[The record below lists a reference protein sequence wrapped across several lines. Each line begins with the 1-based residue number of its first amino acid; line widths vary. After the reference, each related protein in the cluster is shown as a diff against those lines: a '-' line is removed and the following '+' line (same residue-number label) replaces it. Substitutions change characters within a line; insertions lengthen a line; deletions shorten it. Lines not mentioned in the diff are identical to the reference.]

1 MKSRKN
7 PKKYAVGGA
16 LIGPIIGTLAGA
28 GQAIYGGVQARKTKK
43 EIERLQKEAPDLNAP
58 ISTPSEYFKAYKEA
72 YDQDIMNR
80 QMESIKSGLA
90 GTTEALAGAGGRAL
104 LGGIGAATQQAQRQT
119 QGIADIQQQRQ
130 AEALQGLAAAQERT
144 RGLQENRLGM
154 REARFQG
161 QMENAQAAR
170 DAAIQNIA
178 GGLSNIA
185 SAWNYGSGK
194 KSGGGGDGGGGNEG
208 GKSNGYTMEDYERY
222 ANSRTPLTAG
232 MGKGGKAG
240 MEKGGKVMKTP
251 GEFSHKTNPIDIMRN
266 GKKIAEATGGEYIF
280 NPKQMS
286 NIKKYVATDDKSKLH
301 SYVKALIKR
310 FEK

>member
-7 PKKYAVGGA
+7 PKKYVIGG
-16 LIGPIIGTLAGA
+16 IIGGIAGL
-28 GQAIYGGVQARKTKK
+28 GQAIYGGIQANKAKK
-43 EIERLQKEAPDLNAP
+43 EMERIQKTAPDLNAP

-154 REARFQG
+154 KEARFQNQL
-161 QMENAQAAR
+161 QMAQGAR
-170 DAAIQNIA
+170 DAAVQTIA
-178 GGLSNIA
+178 GGIGNIG
-185 SAWNYGSGK
+185 SAAIYGFDDTDFGGYNNPDPTRQGFSK
-194 KSGGGGDGGGGNEG
+194 KARDLR
-208 GKSNGYTMEDYERY
+208 KADRLAAMEE
-222 ANSRTPLTAG
+222 
-232 MGKGGKAG
+232 
-240 MEKGGKVMKTP
+240 GGKVMKTP

-301 SYVKALIKR
+301 NYVKALIKR

>member
-7 PKKYAVGGA
+7 PKKYIVGG
-16 LIGPIIGTLAGA
+16 IIGGVAGL
-28 GQAIYGGVQARKTKK
+28 GQAIYGGIQANKAKK
-43 EIERLQKEAPDLNAP
+43 EMERIQKTAPDLNAP

-154 REARFQG
+154 KEARFQNQV
-161 QMENAQAAR
+161 QMAQGAR
-170 DAAIQNIA
+170 DAAVQTIA
-178 GGLSNIA
+178 GGIGNIG
-185 SAWNYGSGK
+185 SAAIYGFDDAGYSGSDPTRQGFSK
-194 KSGGGGDGGGGNEG
+194 KARDLRKADRLAGRD
-208 GKSNGYTMEDYERY
+208 MEE
-222 ANSRTPLTAG
+222 
-232 MGKGGKAG
+232 
-240 MEKGGKVMKTP
+240 GGKVMKTP

>member
-7 PKKYAVGGA
+7 PKKY
-16 LIGPIIGTLAGA
+16 IIGGIIGAAAGL
-28 GQAIYGGVQARKTKK
+28 GQAIYGGVQANKAKK
-43 EIERLQKEAPDLNAP
+43 EIERLQKTAPDLNAP
-58 ISTPSEYFKAYKEA
+58 ISTPSEYYKAYKEA

-104 LGGIGAATQQAQRQT
+104 LGGIGAATQQAQRQA

-130 AEALQGLAAAQERT
+130 TEALQGLAAAQERT

-154 REARFQG
+154 KEARFQNQL
-161 QMENAQAAR
+161 QMAQGAR
-170 DAAIQNIA
+170 DAAIQTIA
-178 GGLSNIA
+178 GGVGNIG
-185 SAWNYGSGK
+185 SAAIYGFDDVDFGGYKNPDPTRRGFSK
-194 KSGGGGDGGGGNEG
+194 KARDLR
-208 GKSNGYTMEDYERY
+208 KADRLAAMEE
-222 ANSRTPLTAG
+222 
-232 MGKGGKAG
+232 
-240 MEKGGKVMKTP
+240 GGKVMKTP
-251 GEFSHKTNPIDIMRN
+251 GEFSHKSNPIDIMRN

>member
-7 PKKYAVGGA
+7 PKKYIVGG
-16 LIGPIIGTLAGA
+16 IIGTIAGL
-28 GQAIYGGVQARKTKK
+28 GQAIYGGVQANKAKK
-43 EIERLQKEAPDLNAP
+43 EMERIQKTAPDLNAP
-58 ISTPSEYFKAYKEA
+58 INTPSEYFKAYKES

-130 AEALQGLAAAQERT
+130 TEALQGLAAAQERT

-170 DAAIQNIA
+170 DAAVQNIA

-185 SAWNYGSGK
+185 SAWNYGAGK
-194 KSGGGGDGGGGNEG
+194 KSGGGNVGGGSASTVSPALQKTISQEG
-208 GKSNGYTMEDYERY
+208 SLELGLPPERY
-222 ANSRTPLTAG
+222 RTA
-232 MGKGGKAG
+232 K
-240 MEKGGKVMKTP
+240 EGGKVMKTP

-301 SYVKALIKR
+301 NYVKALIKR

>member
-7 PKKYAVGGA
+7 PKKYIVGG
-16 LIGPIIGTLAGA
+16 IIGGVAGL
-28 GQAIYGGVQARKTKK
+28 GQTIYGGIQANKAKK
-43 EIERLQKEAPDLNAP
+43 EMERIQKTAPDLNAP

-154 REARFQG
+154 KEGRFQNQL
-161 QMENAQAAR
+161 QMAQGAR
-170 DAAIQNIA
+170 DAAVQTIA
-178 GGLSNIA
+178 GGIGNIG
-185 SAWNYGSGK
+185 SAAIYGFDDTDFGGYNNPDPTRRGFSK
-194 KSGGGGDGGGGNEG
+194 KARDLR
-208 GKSNGYTMEDYERY
+208 KADRLAAMEE
-222 ANSRTPLTAG
+222 
-232 MGKGGKAG
+232 
-240 MEKGGKVMKTP
+240 GGKVMKTP
-251 GEFSHKTNPIDIMRN
+251 GEFSHKSNPIDIMRN

>member
-7 PKKYAVGGA
+7 PKKY
-16 LIGPIIGTLAGA
+16 IIGGIIGAVAGI
-28 GQAIYGGVQARKTKK
+28 GQTIYGGVQANKAKK

-58 ISTPSEYFKAYKEA
+58 ISTPSEYYKAYKEA

-90 GTTEALAGAGGRAL
+90 GTTEALSGAGGRAL
-104 LGGIGAATQQAQRQT
+104 LGGIGAATQQAQRQA

-130 AEALQGLAAAQERT
+130 TEALQGLAAAQERT

-154 REARFQG
+154 KEARFQNQL
-161 QMENAQAAR
+161 QMAQGAR
-170 DAAIQNIA
+170 DAAIQTIA
-178 GGLSNIA
+178 GGVGNLA
-185 SAWNYGSGK
+185 SAGIYGFDDVDFGGYKNPDPTRRGFSK
-194 KSGGGGDGGGGNEG
+194 KARDLR
-208 GKSNGYTMEDYERY
+208 KADR
-222 ANSRTPLTAG
+222 L
-232 MGKGGKAG
+232 AG
-240 MEKGGKVMKTP
+240 MEEGGKVMKTP

>member
-43 EIERLQKEAPDLNAP
+43 EIERLQKEAPDLNAT

-130 AEALQGLAAAQERT
+130 ADALQGLAAAQERT

-194 KSGGGGDGGGGNEG
+194 KSGGGGDGGGGG
-208 GKSNGYTMEDYERY
+208 GGGNNLSETDKFLKKYE
-222 ANSRTPLTAG
+222 NFSFST
-232 MGKGGKAG
+232 K
-240 MEKGGKVMKTP
+240 EKGGKVMKTP

-301 SYVKALIKR
+301 NYVKALIKR

>member
-7 PKKYAVGGA
+7 PKKYIVGG
-16 LIGPIIGTLAGA
+16 IIGGIAGL
-28 GQAIYGGVQARKTKK
+28 GQAIYGGIQANKAKK
-43 EIERLQKEAPDLNAP
+43 EMERIQKTAPDLNAP

-104 LGGIGAATQQAQRQT
+104 LGGIGAATQQAQRQA

-130 AEALQGLAAAQERT
+130 TEALQGLAAAQERT

-154 REARFQG
+154 KEARFQNQL
-161 QMENAQAAR
+161 QMAQGAR
-170 DAAIQNIA
+170 DAAVQTIA
-178 GGLSNIA
+178 GGIGNIG
-185 SAWNYGSGK
+185 SAAIYGFGGGK
-194 KSGGGGDGGGGNEG
+194 GGGGGASTPAGTTVSPGLQKTISQQGNLELG
-208 GKSNGYTMEDYERY
+208 ILPENLRNRK
-222 ANSRTPLTAG
+222 PLTA
-232 MGKGGKAG
+232 
-240 MEKGGKVMKTP
+240 EKGGKVMKTP

-301 SYVKALIKR
+301 NYVKALIKR

>member
-1 MKSRKN
+1 
-7 PKKYAVGGA
+7 
-16 LIGPIIGTLAGA
+16 
-28 GQAIYGGVQARKTKK
+28 
-43 EIERLQKEAPDLNAP
+43 
-58 ISTPSEYFKAYKEA
+58 
-72 YDQDIMNR
+72 
-80 QMESIKSGLA
+80 MESIKSGLA

-130 AEALQGLAAAQERT
+130 TEALQGLAAAQERT

-161 QMENAQAAR
+161 QIENAQAAR
-170 DAAIQNIA
+170 DAAVQNIA

-185 SAWNYGSGK
+185 SAWNYGAGK
-194 KSGGGGDGGGGNEG
+194 KGGDVSGSVGGTSAGL
-208 GKSNGYTMEDYERY
+208 TMKDYEKF
-222 ANSRTPLTAG
+222 AGSRTPLT
-232 MGKGGKAG
+232 AG

-280 NPKQMS
+280 NPKHMS

>member
-7 PKKYAVGGA
+7 PKKYVIGG
-16 LIGPIIGTLAGA
+16 IIGAAAGL
-28 GQAIYGGVQARKTKK
+28 GQAIYGGIQANKAKK
-43 EIERLQKEAPDLNAP
+43 ELERIQKTAPDLNAP

-130 AEALQGLAAAQERT
+130 LEALQNLGAAQERT

-154 REARFQG
+154 KETRFQNQL
-161 QMENAQAAR
+161 QMAQGAR
-170 DAAIQNIA
+170 DAAIQTIA
-178 GGLSNIA
+178 GGVGNIG
-185 SAWNYGSGK
+185 SAAIYGF
-194 KSGGGGDGGGGNEG
+194 GGGKGSAAGAASTPAGTTVSPGLQKTISQQGNLELG
-208 GKSNGYTMEDYERY
+208 ILPENLRNRK
-222 ANSRTPLTAG
+222 PLTA
-232 MGKGGKAG
+232 
-240 MEKGGKVMKTP
+240 EKGGKVMKTP
-251 GEFSHKTNPIDIMRN
+251 GEFSHKTNPIDIVRN

>member
-7 PKKYAVGGA
+7 PKKYIVGG
-16 LIGPIIGTLAGA
+16 IIGGVAGL
-28 GQAIYGGVQARKTKK
+28 GQAIYGGIQANKAKK
-43 EIERLQKEAPDLNAP
+43 EMERIQKTAPDLNAP
-58 ISTPSEYFKAYKEA
+58 ISTPSEYFKAYKES

-104 LGGIGAATQQAQRQT
+104 LGGIGAATQQAQRQA

-130 AEALQGLAAAQERT
+130 TEALQGLAAAQERT

-154 REARFQG
+154 KEARFQNQL
-161 QMENAQAAR
+161 QMAQGAR
-170 DAAIQNIA
+170 DAAVQTIA
-178 GGLSNIA
+178 GGIGNIG
-185 SAWNYGSGK
+185 SAAIYGFGGGK
-194 KSGGGGDGGGGNEG
+194 GGGGGASTPAGTTVSPGLQKTISQQGNLELG
-208 GKSNGYTMEDYERY
+208 ILPENLRNRK
-222 ANSRTPLTAG
+222 PLTA
-232 MGKGGKAG
+232 
-240 MEKGGKVMKTP
+240 EKGGKVMKTP

-301 SYVKALIKR
+301 NYVKALIKR

>member
-7 PKKYAVGGA
+7 PKKYIVGG
-16 LIGPIIGTLAGA
+16 IIGGVAGL
-28 GQAIYGGVQARKTKK
+28 GQAIYGGIQANKAKK
-43 EIERLQKEAPDLNAP
+43 EMERIQKTAPDLNAP

-154 REARFQG
+154 KEARFQNQV
-161 QMENAQAAR
+161 QMAQGAR
-170 DAAIQNIA
+170 DAAVQTIA
-178 GGLSNIA
+178 GGIGNIG
-185 SAWNYGSGK
+185 SAAIYGFDDADFGGYNNPDPTRQGFSK
-194 KSGGGGDGGGGNEG
+194 KARDLR
-208 GKSNGYTMEDYERY
+208 KADRLAAMEE
-222 ANSRTPLTAG
+222 
-232 MGKGGKAG
+232 
-240 MEKGGKVMKTP
+240 GGKVMKTP

-301 SYVKALIKR
+301 NYVKALIKR

>member
-7 PKKYAVGGA
+7 PKKYIVGG
-16 LIGPIIGTLAGA
+16 IIGGIAGL
-28 GQAIYGGVQARKTKK
+28 GQAIYGGIQANKAKK
-43 EIERLQKEAPDLNAP
+43 EMERIQKTAPDLNAP
-58 ISTPSEYFKAYKEA
+58 ISTPSEYFKAYKES

-130 AEALQGLAAAQERT
+130 TEALQGLAAAQERT

-154 REARFQG
+154 KETRFQNQL
-161 QMENAQAAR
+161 QMAQGAR
-170 DAAIQNIA
+170 DAAVQTIA
-178 GGLSNIA
+178 GGIGNIG
-185 SAWNYGSGK
+185 SAAIYGFDNVGYNNPDPTRQGFSK
-194 KSGGGGDGGGGNEG
+194 KARDLR
-208 GKSNGYTMEDYERY
+208 KADRLAAMEE
-222 ANSRTPLTAG
+222 
-232 MGKGGKAG
+232 
-240 MEKGGKVMKTP
+240 GGKVMKTP
-251 GEFSHKTNPIDIMRN
+251 GELSPKSNPIDIMRN

-301 SYVKALIKR
+301 NYVKALIKR

>member
-7 PKKYAVGGA
+7 PKKYAIGG
-16 LIGPIIGTLAGA
+16 IIGGIAGL
-28 GQAIYGGVQARKTKK
+28 GQAIYGGIQANKAKK
-43 EIERLQKEAPDLNAP
+43 EMERIQKTAPDLNAP

-154 REARFQG
+154 KEARFQNQV
-161 QMENAQAAR
+161 QMAQGAR
-170 DAAIQNIA
+170 DAAVQTIA
-178 GGLSNIA
+178 GGIGNIG
-185 SAWNYGSGK
+185 SAAIYGFDDADFGGYNNPDPTRQGFSK
-194 KSGGGGDGGGGNEG
+194 KARDLR
-208 GKSNGYTMEDYERY
+208 KADRLAAMEE
-222 ANSRTPLTAG
+222 
-232 MGKGGKAG
+232 
-240 MEKGGKVMKTP
+240 GGKVMKTP
-251 GEFSHKTNPIDIMRN
+251 GEFSHKSNPIDIMRN

-301 SYVKALIKR
+301 NYVKALIKR

>member
-7 PKKYAVGGA
+7 PKKYIVGG
-16 LIGPIIGTLAGA
+16 IIGGIAGL
-28 GQAIYGGVQARKTKK
+28 GQAIYGGIQANKAKK
-43 EIERLQKEAPDLNAP
+43 EMERIQKTAPDLNAP
-58 ISTPSEYFKAYKEA
+58 ISTPSEYFKAYKES

-130 AEALQGLAAAQERT
+130 TEALQGLAAAQERT

-154 REARFQG
+154 KEARFQNQL
-161 QMENAQAAR
+161 QMAQGAR
-170 DAAIQNIA
+170 DAAVQTIA
-178 GGLSNIA
+178 GGIGNIG
-185 SAWNYGSGK
+185 SAAIYGFDNVGYNSSDPTRQGFSK
-194 KSGGGGDGGGGNEG
+194 KARDLR
-208 GKSNGYTMEDYERY
+208 KADRLAAMEE
-222 ANSRTPLTAG
+222 
-232 MGKGGKAG
+232 
-240 MEKGGKVMKTP
+240 GGKVMKTP

-301 SYVKALIKR
+301 NYVKALIKR

>member
-7 PKKYAVGGA
+7 PKKYIVGG
-16 LIGPIIGTLAGA
+16 IIGGIAGL
-28 GQAIYGGVQARKTKK
+28 GQAIYGGIQANKAKK
-43 EIERLQKEAPDLNAP
+43 EMERIQKTAPDLNAP

-130 AEALQGLAAAQERT
+130 TEALQGLAAAQERT

-154 REARFQG
+154 KEGRFQNQL
-161 QMENAQAAR
+161 QMAQGAR
-170 DAAIQNIA
+170 DAAVQTIA
-178 GGLSNIA
+178 GGFGNIG
-185 SAWNYGSGK
+185 SAAIYGFGGK
-194 KSGGGGDGGGGNEG
+194 K
-208 GKSNGYTMEDYERY
+208 
-222 ANSRTPLTAG
+222 
-232 MGKGGKAG
+232 GKAG
-240 MEKGGKVMKTP
+240 DGKTEGASNTLRETEEFLKKNPTKEKGGKIMKTP

>member
-7 PKKYAVGGA
+7 PKKY
-16 LIGPIIGTLAGA
+16 IIGGIIGAAAGI
-28 GQAIYGGVQARKTKK
+28 GQTIYGISQANKAKK
-43 EIERLQKEAPDLNAP
+43 ELERLQKTAPDLNAP
-58 ISTPSEYFKAYKEA
+58 ISTPSEYYKAYKEA

-90 GTTEALAGAGGRAL
+90 GTTEALSGAGGRAL
-104 LGGIGAATQQAQRQT
+104 LGGIGAATQQAQRQA

-130 AEALQGLAAAQERT
+130 TEALQGLAAAQERT

-154 REARFQG
+154 KEARFQNQL
-161 QMENAQAAR
+161 QMAQGAR
-170 DAAIQNIA
+170 DAAIQTIA
-178 GGLSNIA
+178 GGVGNIG
-185 SAWNYGSGK
+185 SAAIYGFDDTDFGGYNNPDPTRQGFSK
-194 KSGGGGDGGGGNEG
+194 KARDLR
-208 GKSNGYTMEDYERY
+208 KADRLAAMEE
-222 ANSRTPLTAG
+222 
-232 MGKGGKAG
+232 
-240 MEKGGKVMKTP
+240 GGKVMKTP
-251 GEFSHKTNPIDIMRN
+251 GEFSHKSNPIDIMRN

-301 SYVKALIKR
+301 RYVKALIKR

>member
-7 PKKYAVGGA
+7 PKKYIVGG
-16 LIGPIIGTLAGA
+16 IIGGVAGL
-28 GQAIYGGVQARKTKK
+28 GQAIYGGIQANKAKK
-43 EIERLQKEAPDLNAP
+43 EMERIQKTAPDLNAP

-130 AEALQGLAAAQERT
+130 TEALQGLAAAQERT

-154 REARFQG
+154 KEARFQNQL
-161 QMENAQAAR
+161 QMAQGAR
-170 DAAIQNIA
+170 DAAVQTIA
-178 GGLSNIA
+178 GGIGNIG
-185 SAWNYGSGK
+185 SAAIYGFDNVGYNSSDSTRQGFSK
-194 KSGGGGDGGGGNEG
+194 KARDLR
-208 GKSNGYTMEDYERY
+208 KADRLAAMEE
-222 ANSRTPLTAG
+222 
-232 MGKGGKAG
+232 
-240 MEKGGKVMKTP
+240 GGKVMKTP

-301 SYVKALIKR
+301 NYVKALIKR

>member
-7 PKKYAVGGA
+7 PKKY
-16 LIGPIIGTLAGA
+16 IIGGIIGAAAGI
-28 GQAIYGGVQARKTKK
+28 GQAIYGGIQANKAKK
-43 EIERLQKEAPDLNAP
+43 EIERLQKTAPDLNAP
-58 ISTPSEYFKAYKEA
+58 ISTPSEYYKAYKEA

-80 QMESIKSGLA
+80 QMESIRSGLA
-90 GTTEALAGAGGRAL
+90 GTTEALSGAGGRAL
-104 LGGIGAATQQAQRQT
+104 LGGIGAATQQAQRQA

-130 AEALQGLAAAQERT
+130 TEALQGLAAAQERT

-154 REARFQG
+154 KEARFQSQL
-161 QMENAQAAR
+161 QMAQGAR
-170 DAAIQNIA
+170 DAAIQTIA
-178 GGLSNIA
+178 GGVGNLA
-185 SAWNYGSGK
+185 SAGIYGFGEGGK
-194 KSGGGGDGGGGNEG
+194 KKGGGGGGNTGEG
-208 GKSNGYTMEDYERY
+208 GGGGNPLRETENFLKKYE
-222 ANSRTPLTAG
+222 NFSFST
-232 MGKGGKAG
+232 K
-240 MEKGGKVMKTP
+240 EKGGKVMKTP

>member
-7 PKKYAVGGA
+7 PKKYIVGG
-16 LIGPIIGTLAGA
+16 IIGGVAGL
-28 GQAIYGGVQARKTKK
+28 GQAIYGGIQANKAKK
-43 EIERLQKEAPDLNAP
+43 EMERIQKTAPDLNAP

-154 REARFQG
+154 KEGRFQNQL
-161 QMENAQAAR
+161 QMAQGAR
-170 DAAIQNIA
+170 DAAVQTIA
-178 GGLSNIA
+178 GGIGNIG
-185 SAWNYGSGK
+185 SAAIYGFDDTDFGGYNNPDPTRRGFSK
-194 KSGGGGDGGGGNEG
+194 KARDLR
-208 GKSNGYTMEDYERY
+208 KADRLAAMEE
-222 ANSRTPLTAG
+222 
-232 MGKGGKAG
+232 
-240 MEKGGKVMKTP
+240 GGKVMKTP
-251 GEFSHKTNPIDIMRN
+251 GEFSHKSNPIDIMRN

>member
-7 PKKYAVGGA
+7 PKKYIVGG
-16 LIGPIIGTLAGA
+16 IIGGIAGL
-28 GQAIYGGVQARKTKK
+28 GQAIYGGIQANKAKK
-43 EIERLQKEAPDLNAP
+43 EMERIQKTAPDLNAP
-58 ISTPSEYFKAYKEA
+58 ISTPSEYFKAYKES

-154 REARFQG
+154 KEGRFQNQL
-161 QMENAQAAR
+161 QMAQGAR
-170 DAAIQNIA
+170 DAAMQTIA
-178 GGLSNIA
+178 GGIGNIG
-185 SAWNYGSGK
+185 SAAIYGFDNVGYNNPDPTRQGFSK
-194 KSGGGGDGGGGNEG
+194 KARDLR
-208 GKSNGYTMEDYERY
+208 KADRLAAMEE
-222 ANSRTPLTAG
+222 
-232 MGKGGKAG
+232 
-240 MEKGGKVMKTP
+240 GGKVMKTP
-251 GEFSHKTNPIDIMRN
+251 GEFSHKSNPIDIMRN

-301 SYVKALIKR
+301 NYVKALIKR

>member
-43 EIERLQKEAPDLNAP
+43 EIERLQKEAPDLNAT

-130 AEALQGLAAAQERT
+130 TEALQGLAAAQERT
-144 RGLQENRLGM
+144 RGLQEDRLGM
-154 REARFQG
+154 RERRFQG

-185 SAWNYGSGK
+185 SAWNYGAGK
-194 KSGGGGDGGGGNEG
+194 KSGGGNVGGGSASTVSPALQKTISQEG
-208 GKSNGYTMEDYERY
+208 SLELGIPPKRF
-222 ANSRTPLTAG
+222 RTA
-232 MGKGGKAG
+232 K
-240 MEKGGKVMKTP
+240 EGGKVMKTP

-301 SYVKALIKR
+301 NYVKALIKR

>member
-7 PKKYAVGGA
+7 PKKYIVGG
-16 LIGPIIGTLAGA
+16 IIGGIAGL
-28 GQAIYGGVQARKTKK
+28 GQAIYGGIQANKAKK
-43 EIERLQKEAPDLNAP
+43 EMERIQKTAPDLNAP
-58 ISTPSEYFKAYKEA
+58 ISTPSEYFKAYKES

-130 AEALQGLAAAQERT
+130 TEALQGLAAAQERT

-154 REARFQG
+154 KEGRFQNQL
-161 QMENAQAAR
+161 QMAQGAR
-170 DAAIQNIA
+170 DAAVQTIA
-178 GGLSNIA
+178 GGIGNIG
-185 SAWNYGSGK
+185 SAAIYGFDNVGYNNPDPTRQGFSK
-194 KSGGGGDGGGGNEG
+194 KARDLR
-208 GKSNGYTMEDYERY
+208 KADRLAAMEE
-222 ANSRTPLTAG
+222 
-232 MGKGGKAG
+232 
-240 MEKGGKVMKTP
+240 GGKVMKTP
-251 GEFSHKTNPIDIMRN
+251 GEFSHKSNPIDIMRN

-286 NIKKYVATDDKSKLH
+286 NIKKYVETDDKSKLH
-301 SYVKALIKR
+301 NYVKALIKR

>member
-16 LIGPIIGTLAGA
+16 LIGSVIGTLAGA

-58 ISTPSEYFKAYKEA
+58 ISTPSEYFKAYKES

-90 GTTEALAGAGGRAL
+90 GTTEALSGAGGRAL
-104 LGGIGAATQQAQRQT
+104 LGGIGAATQQAQRQN

-130 AEALQGLAAAQERT
+130 TEALQGLAAAQERT

-161 QMENAQAAR
+161 QIENAQAAR
-170 DAAIQNIA
+170 DAAVQNIA

-185 SAWNYGSGK
+185 SAWNYGAGK
-194 KSGGGGDGGGGNEG
+194 KSGGGGDGGL
-208 GKSNGYTMEDYERY
+208 TMKDYEKF
-222 ANSRTPLTAG
+222 AGSRTPLT
-232 MGKGGKAG
+232 AG

>member
-7 PKKYAVGGA
+7 PKKYAIGG
-16 LIGPIIGTLAGA
+16 IIGGIAGL
-28 GQAIYGGVQARKTKK
+28 GQAIYGGIEANKAKK
-43 EIERLQKEAPDLNAP
+43 EMERIQKTAPDLNAP

-154 REARFQG
+154 KETRFQNQL
-161 QMENAQAAR
+161 QMAQGAR
-170 DAAIQNIA
+170 DAAMQTIA
-178 GGLSNIA
+178 GGFGNIG
-185 SAWNYGSGK
+185 SAAIYGFKGK
-194 KSGGGGDGGGGNEG
+194 K
-208 GKSNGYTMEDYERY
+208 
-222 ANSRTPLTAG
+222 
-232 MGKGGKAG
+232 GKAG
-240 MEKGGKVMKTP
+240 DGKTEGASNATKALKEFLKEDSTKEKGGKIMKTP
-251 GEFSHKTNPIDIMRN
+251 GEFSHKSNPIDIMRN

-301 SYVKALIKR
+301 NYVKALIKR

>member
-7 PKKYAVGGA
+7 PKKY
-16 LIGPIIGTLAGA
+16 IIGGIIGAAAGI
-28 GQAIYGGVQARKTKK
+28 GQAIYGGIQANKAKK
-43 EIERLQKEAPDLNAP
+43 EIERLQKTAPDLNAP
-58 ISTPSEYFKAYKEA
+58 ISTPSEYYKAYKEA

-90 GTTEALAGAGGRAL
+90 GTTEALSGAGGRAL
-104 LGGIGAATQQAQRQT
+104 LGGIGAATQQAQRQA

-130 AEALQGLAAAQERT
+130 TEALQGLAAAQERT

-154 REARFQG
+154 KEARFQNQL
-161 QMENAQAAR
+161 QMAQGAR
-170 DAAIQNIA
+170 DAAIQTIA
-178 GGLSNIA
+178 GGVGNLA
-185 SAWNYGSGK
+185 SAGIYGFDDVDFGGYKNPDPTRRGFSK
-194 KSGGGGDGGGGNEG
+194 KARDLR
-208 GKSNGYTMEDYERY
+208 KADR
-222 ANSRTPLTAG
+222 L
-232 MGKGGKAG
+232 AG
-240 MEKGGKVMKTP
+240 MEEGGKVMKTP

>member
-7 PKKYAVGGA
+7 PKKYIVGG
-16 LIGPIIGTLAGA
+16 IIGTIAGL
-28 GQAIYGGVQARKTKK
+28 GQAIYGGVQANKAKK
-43 EIERLQKEAPDLNAP
+43 EMERIQKTAPDLNAP
-58 ISTPSEYFKAYKEA
+58 INTPSEYFKAYKES

-130 AEALQGLAAAQERT
+130 TEALQGLAAAQERT

-170 DAAIQNIA
+170 DAAVQNIA

-185 SAWNYGSGK
+185 SAWNYGAGK
-194 KSGGGGDGGGGNEG
+194 KSGGGNVGGGSASTVSPALQKTISQEG
-208 GKSNGYTMEDYERY
+208 SLELGLPPERY
-222 ANSRTPLTAG
+222 RTA
-232 MGKGGKAG
+232 K
-240 MEKGGKVMKTP
+240 EGGKVMKTP

-286 NIKKYVATDDKSKLH
+286 NIKKYVATDDMSKLH
-301 SYVKALIKR
+301 NYVKALIKR

>member
-7 PKKYAVGGA
+7 PKKYIVGG
-16 LIGPIIGTLAGA
+16 IIGGIAGL
-28 GQAIYGGVQARKTKK
+28 GQAIYGGIQANKAKK
-43 EIERLQKEAPDLNAP
+43 EMERIQKTAPDLNAP
-58 ISTPSEYFKAYKEA
+58 ISTPSEYFKAYKES

-130 AEALQGLAAAQERT
+130 TEALQGLAAAQERT

-154 REARFQG
+154 KETRFQNQL
-161 QMENAQAAR
+161 QMAQGAR
-170 DAAIQNIA
+170 DAAVQTIA
-178 GGLSNIA
+178 GGIGNIG
-185 SAWNYGSGK
+185 SAAIYGFDNVGYNNPDPTRQGFSK
-194 KSGGGGDGGGGNEG
+194 KARDLR
-208 GKSNGYTMEDYERY
+208 KADRLAAMEE
-222 ANSRTPLTAG
+222 
-232 MGKGGKAG
+232 
-240 MEKGGKVMKTP
+240 GGKVMKTP
-251 GEFSHKTNPIDIMRN
+251 GEFSHKSNPIDIMRN

-301 SYVKALIKR
+301 NYVKALIKR

>member
-7 PKKYAVGGA
+7 PKKY
-16 LIGPIIGTLAGA
+16 IIGGIIGAAAGI
-28 GQAIYGGVQARKTKK
+28 GQAIYGGIQANKAKK
-43 EIERLQKEAPDLNAP
+43 EIERLQKTAPDLNAP
-58 ISTPSEYFKAYKEA
+58 ISTPSEYYKAYKEA

-90 GTTEALAGAGGRAL
+90 GTTEALSGAGGRAL
-104 LGGIGAATQQAQRQT
+104 LGGIGAATQQAQRQS

-130 AEALQGLAAAQERT
+130 TEALQGLAAAQERT

-154 REARFQG
+154 KEARFQNQL
-161 QMENAQAAR
+161 QMAQGAR
-170 DAAIQNIA
+170 DAAVQTIA
-178 GGLSNIA
+178 GGVGNLA
-185 SAWNYGSGK
+185 SAGIYGFGKGGK
-194 KSGGGGDGGGGNEG
+194 KKGGGGGEGGGGNTGEG
-208 GKSNGYTMEDYERY
+208 GMKVQSDTGGGD
-222 ANSRTPLTAG
+222 SPG
-232 MGKGGKAG
+232 MKKMREFVGLNKKGGKI
-240 MEKGGKVMKTP
+240 MKTP

>member
-7 PKKYAVGGA
+7 PKKYIVGG
-16 LIGPIIGTLAGA
+16 IIGGIAGL
-28 GQAIYGGVQARKTKK
+28 GQAIYGGIQANKAKK
-43 EIERLQKEAPDLNAP
+43 EMERIQKTAPDLNAP

-130 AEALQGLAAAQERT
+130 TEALQGLAAAQERT

-154 REARFQG
+154 KEARFQNQL
-161 QMENAQAAR
+161 QMAQGAR
-170 DAAIQNIA
+170 DAAVQTIA
-178 GGLSNIA
+178 GGIGNIG
-185 SAWNYGSGK
+185 SAAIYGFGKGGK
-194 KSGGGGDGGGGNEG
+194 KKGGGGGGNVGNGSGSTVSPALQETISQEG
-208 GKSNGYTMEDYERY
+208 SLELGIPPKKY
-222 ANSRTPLTAG
+222 RTA
-232 MGKGGKAG
+232 KD
-240 MEKGGKVMKTP
+240 GGKVMKTP

>member
-7 PKKYAVGGA
+7 PKKYIVGG
-16 LIGPIIGTLAGA
+16 IIGGVAGL
-28 GQAIYGGVQARKTKK
+28 GQAIYGGIQANKAKK
-43 EIERLQKEAPDLNAP
+43 EMERIQKTAPDLNAP
-58 ISTPSEYFKAYKEA
+58 ISTPSEYFKAYKES

-130 AEALQGLAAAQERT
+130 TEALQGLAAAQERT

-154 REARFQG
+154 KEGRFQNQL
-161 QMENAQAAR
+161 QMAQGAR
-170 DAAIQNIA
+170 DAAVQTIA
-178 GGLSNIA
+178 GGIGNIG
-185 SAWNYGSGK
+185 SAAIYGFDNAGNNSSDPTRQGFSK
-194 KSGGGGDGGGGNEG
+194 KARDLR
-208 GKSNGYTMEDYERY
+208 KADRLAAMEE
-222 ANSRTPLTAG
+222 
-232 MGKGGKAG
+232 
-240 MEKGGKVMKTP
+240 GGKVMKTP

>member
-7 PKKYAVGGA
+7 PKKYIVGG
-16 LIGPIIGTLAGA
+16 ISGTIAGL
-28 GQAIYGGVQARKTKK
+28 GQAIYGGIEANKAKK
-43 EIERLQKEAPDLNAP
+43 EMERIQKSAPDLNAT
-58 ISTPSEYFKAYKEA
+58 ISTPSEYFKAYKES

-90 GTTEALAGAGGRAL
+90 GTTEALSGAGGRAL

-130 AEALQGLAAAQERT
+130 TEALQGLAAAQERT

-170 DAAIQNIA
+170 DAAVQNIA

-185 SAWNYGSGK
+185 SAWNYGAGK
-194 KSGGGGDGGGGNEG
+194 KSGGGDVSGSVGGTSAGL
-208 GKSNGYTMEDYERY
+208 TMKDYEKF
-222 ANSRTPLTAG
+222 AGSRTPLT
-232 MGKGGKAG
+232 AG

>member
-7 PKKYAVGGA
+7 PKKYIVGG
-16 LIGPIIGTLAGA
+16 IIGGVAGL
-28 GQAIYGGVQARKTKK
+28 GQAIYGGIQANKAKK
-43 EIERLQKEAPDLNAP
+43 EMERIQKTAPDLNAP

-154 REARFQG
+154 KEARFQNQL
-161 QMENAQAAR
+161 QMAQGAR
-170 DAAIQNIA
+170 DAAVQTIA
-178 GGLSNIA
+178 GGFGNA
-185 SAWNYGSGK
+185 GSAAIYGFDDTDFGGYNNPDPTRQGFSK
-194 KSGGGGDGGGGNEG
+194 KARDLR
-208 GKSNGYTMEDYERY
+208 KADRLAAMED
-222 ANSRTPLTAG
+222 
-232 MGKGGKAG
+232 
-240 MEKGGKVMKTP
+240 GGKVMKTP
-251 GEFSHKTNPIDIMRN
+251 GEFSHKSNPIDIMRN

-301 SYVKALIKR
+301 NYVKALIKR

>member
-7 PKKYAVGGA
+7 PKKYIVGG
-16 LIGPIIGTLAGA
+16 IIGGIAGL
-28 GQAIYGGVQARKTKK
+28 GQAIYGGIQANKAKK
-43 EIERLQKEAPDLNAP
+43 EMERIQKTAPDLNAP

-154 REARFQG
+154 KEARFQNQL
-161 QMENAQAAR
+161 QMAQGAR
-170 DAAIQNIA
+170 DAAVQTIA
-178 GGLSNIA
+178 GGIGNIG
-185 SAWNYGSGK
+185 SAAIYGFGK
-194 KSGGGGDGGGGNEG
+194 KK
-208 GKSNGYTMEDYERY
+208 GKTPGTTETEASNKIPGIEE
-222 ANSRTPLTAG
+222 AIA
-232 MGKGGKAG
+232 KAEKFKLN
-240 MEKGGKVMKTP
+240 EKGGKVMKTP

>member
-7 PKKYAVGGA
+7 PKKYIVGG
-16 LIGPIIGTLAGA
+16 IIGGVAGL
-28 GQAIYGGVQARKTKK
+28 GQAIYGGIQANKAKK
-43 EIERLQKEAPDLNAP
+43 EMERIQKTAPDLNAP

-154 REARFQG
+154 KEARFQNQV
-161 QMENAQAAR
+161 QMAQGAR
-170 DAAIQNIA
+170 DAAVQTIA
-178 GGLSNIA
+178 GGIGNIG
-185 SAWNYGSGK
+185 SAAIYGFDNVGYNSSDPTRQGFSKKARDLRKADRLAGK
-194 KSGGGGDGGGGNEG
+194 
-208 GKSNGYTMEDYERY
+208 MEE
-222 ANSRTPLTAG
+222 
-232 MGKGGKAG
+232 
-240 MEKGGKVMKTP
+240 GGKVMKTP

>member
-1 MKSRKN
+1 
-7 PKKYAVGGA
+7 
-16 LIGPIIGTLAGA
+16 
-28 GQAIYGGVQARKTKK
+28 
-43 EIERLQKEAPDLNAP
+43 
-58 ISTPSEYFKAYKEA
+58 
-72 YDQDIMNR
+72 
-80 QMESIKSGLA
+80 LA

-154 REARFQG
+154 KEARFQNQV
-161 QMENAQAAR
+161 QMAQGAR
-170 DAAIQNIA
+170 DAAVQTIA
-178 GGLSNIA
+178 GGIGNIG
-185 SAWNYGSGK
+185 SAAIYGFDDADFGGYNNPDPTRQGFSK
-194 KSGGGGDGGGGNEG
+194 KARDLR
-208 GKSNGYTMEDYERY
+208 KADRLAAMEE
-222 ANSRTPLTAG
+222 
-232 MGKGGKAG
+232 
-240 MEKGGKVMKTP
+240 GGKVMKTP

-301 SYVKALIKR
+301 NYVKALIKR

>member
-7 PKKYAVGGA
+7 PKKYIVGG
-16 LIGPIIGTLAGA
+16 IIGGIAGL
-28 GQAIYGGVQARKTKK
+28 GQAIYGGIQANKAKK
-43 EIERLQKEAPDLNAP
+43 EMERIQKTAPDLNAP
-58 ISTPSEYFKAYKEA
+58 ISTPSEYFKAYKES

-130 AEALQGLAAAQERT
+130 TEALQGLAAAQERT

-154 REARFQG
+154 KEGRFQNQL
-161 QMENAQAAR
+161 QMAQGAR
-170 DAAIQNIA
+170 DAAVQTIA
-178 GGLSNIA
+178 GGIGNIG
-185 SAWNYGSGK
+185 SAAIYGFDNVGYNSSDPTRQGFSK
-194 KSGGGGDGGGGNEG
+194 KARDLR
-208 GKSNGYTMEDYERY
+208 KADRLAAMEE
-222 ANSRTPLTAG
+222 
-232 MGKGGKAG
+232 
-240 MEKGGKVMKTP
+240 GGKVMKTP
-251 GEFSHKTNPIDIMRN
+251 GEFSHKTNPIDIMRD

>member
-7 PKKYAVGGA
+7 PKKYIVGG
-16 LIGPIIGTLAGA
+16 IIGGIAGL
-28 GQAIYGGVQARKTKK
+28 GQAIYGGIQANKAKK
-43 EIERLQKEAPDLNAP
+43 EMERIQKTAPDLNAP
-58 ISTPSEYFKAYKEA
+58 INTPSEYFKAYKES

-130 AEALQGLAAAQERT
+130 TEALQGLAAAKERT
-144 RGLQENRLGM
+144 RGLEENRLGM
-154 REARFQG
+154 KEGRFQNQL
-161 QMENAQAAR
+161 QMAQGAR
-170 DAAIQNIA
+170 DAAVQTIA
-178 GGLSNIA
+178 GGIGNIG
-185 SAWNYGSGK
+185 SAAIYGFDNVGYNSSDPTRQGFSK
-194 KSGGGGDGGGGNEG
+194 KARDLR
-208 GKSNGYTMEDYERY
+208 KADRLAAMEE
-222 ANSRTPLTAG
+222 
-232 MGKGGKAG
+232 
-240 MEKGGKVMKTP
+240 GGKVMKTP
-251 GEFSHKTNPIDIMRN
+251 GEFSHKSNPIDIMRN

-301 SYVKALIKR
+301 NYVKALIKR

>member
-7 PKKYAVGGA
+7 PKKYIVGG
-16 LIGPIIGTLAGA
+16 IIGGIAGL
-28 GQAIYGGVQARKTKK
+28 GQAIYGGIQANKAKK
-43 EIERLQKEAPDLNAP
+43 EMEKIQKTAPDLNAP

-130 AEALQGLAAAQERT
+130 TEALQGLAAAQERT

-154 REARFQG
+154 KEARFQNQL
-161 QMENAQAAR
+161 QMAQGAR
-170 DAAIQNIA
+170 DAAVQTIA
-178 GGLSNIA
+178 GGIGNIG
-185 SAWNYGSGK
+185 SAAIYGFGKGGK
-194 KSGGGGDGGGGNEG
+194 KKGGGGGGNVGNGSGSTVSPALQETISQEG
-208 GKSNGYTMEDYERY
+208 SLELGIPPKKY
-222 ANSRTPLTAG
+222 RTA
-232 MGKGGKAG
+232 KD
-240 MEKGGKVMKTP
+240 GGKVMKTP